1 MGVLGKSVTAFLIFF
16 FLSAVPST
24 AEMKSI
30 KIQSDN
36 RPVILFQKFGFTN
49 TGNITVVVSS
59 VSVTSTLSI
68 PDASLLGFFLLSEQ
82 SLIDVLSELQQNPN
96 FCLLDSKFIS
106 LLFTFK
112 DLSPPPQ
119 SSFNRSYP
127 VTYGA
132 GEYSLFFVN
141 CNHESF
147 VTMDV
152 RTELFNTDDKATN
165 NYLSVGLTQLPSLY
179 FIFSLFY
186 LCFLGFWI
194 SVCFN
199 NQRSVHKVHILM
211 GVLLTMKALS
221 LFCAAEDKQ
230 YVKVTGMPHG
240 WNVLFYIFQF
250 ISSVLFFAV
259 IVLIGAGWLYLKPN
273 LVGKEKMVLMIV
285 ITLQVLANVASIVI
299 GETGPFIED
308 WVTWNQ
314 VFLLADFVCGCAAIF
329 PIVWSIRSF
338 SRTDAKAARNL
349 ALFRLFCVVVVGY
362 MLVTNIGVFALKTV
376 TVYKQQWVDSATEE
390 IASLVFCLVLFY
402 MFRPVRESEYLVL
415 DDEGVY
421 EEAPKMVKG

>member
-1 MGVLGKSVTAFLIFF
+1 MGVLGKSVTAFLLFF
-16 FLSAVPST
+16 FLSAAPST
-24 AEMKSI
+24 AEIKSI

-36 RPVILFQKFGFTN
+36 RPVILFQKFGFTH
-49 TGNITVVVSS
+49 TSNITVAVSS
-59 VSVTSTLSI
+59 VFVTSTLSQ
-68 PDASLLGFFLLSEQ
+68 PDASLLGFFLLSER

-96 FCLLDSKFIS
+96 FCILDSMFIS

-127 VTYGA
+127 VTYA
-132 GEYSLFFVN
+132 
-141 CNHESF
+141 
-147 VTMDV
+147 
-152 RTELFNTDDKATN
+152 ELFNTDDKATN

-194 SVCFN
+194 SVGFN

-211 GVLLTMKALS
+211 GVLLIMKVLS
-221 LFCAAEDKQ
+221 LFCAAEDKL

-240 WNVLFYIFQF
+240 WNVLFYILQF

-273 LVGKEKMVLMIV
+273 LVGKEKKVLMIV

-314 VFLLADFVCGCAAIF
+314 VFLLAEFVCGCAAIF
-329 PIVWSIRSF
+329 PIVWLIRSF

-362 MLVTNIGVFALKTV
+362 MLVTNIGVFALKTM
-376 TVYKQQWVDSATEE
+376 TVYKQQWVGRAEE